1 MALLKLAFVI
11 LLIMFVI
18 SAVIGL
24 IGFLIDII
32 RYPQKHEKVKIIP
45 SAGLPETGELKEID
59 DGLVLLQENES
70 IFGGVKN
77 ESDN

>member
-11 LLIMFVI
+11 LVIMFVI
-18 SAVIGL
+18 SAIIGL

-59 DGLVLLQENES
+59 DGLVLEKNES

>member
-1 MALLKLAFVI
+1 MILLKLAVVV
-11 LLIMFVI
+11 LLVMFVI
-18 SAVIGL
+18 SAMIGL

-32 RYPQKHEKVKIIP
+32 RHPQKHEKVKIIP
-45 SAGLPETGELKEID
+45 SADMPETGELKEIE
-59 DGLVLLQENES
+59 DGLVLEKNES

>member
-1 MALLKLAFVI
+1 MALLKLVI
-11 LLIMFVI
+11 AVMLIMFVI
-18 SAVIGL
+18 SAIIGL

-45 SAGLPETGELKEID
+45 SADMPETGELKEID
-59 DGLVLLQENES
+59 DGLVLEKKES

>member
-1 MALLKLAFVI
+1 MALLKLAVVV
-11 LLIMFVI
+11 LLVMFVI
-18 SAVIGL
+18 SAMIGL

-32 RYPQKHEKVKIIP
+32 RYSQKHENVKIIP
-45 SAGLPETGELKEID
+45 SADMTEIGELKEME
-59 DGLVLLQENES
+59 DGLVLEKES